1 MEKIDNYIPLGF
13 EFKYE
18 KRIFIWGIVLSLL
31 YGSFFFRRF
40 YYTWDNLFE
49 RVWKNGELVKLGVKE
64 GAVMKDFVELF
75 DNASLGFFIVA
86 VYMVLFVFLHYAY
99 FKQES
104 KSIYLMKR
112 LPNKWE
118 LHKRCITIPLIE
130 IGICFIVAFLF
141 LLLCYTVYMVVTP
154 AECIVG
160 NQWKKIWEIWLR

>member
-1 MEKIDNYIPLGF
+1 MGKFEKYIPPGF

-18 KRIFIWGIVLSLL
+18 KRIFIWGMILSLL

-40 YYTWDNLFE
+40 YYTWDKLFE
-49 RVWKNGELVKLGVKE
+49 KVWKNGQFVRMGIQE
-64 GAVMKDFVELF
+64 GAVMRDFVDLF
-75 DNASLGFFIVA
+75 DKAWIGFFVVA
-86 VYMVLFVFLHYAY
+86 VYMLFFMLLHYAY

-118 LHKRCITIPLIE
+118 LHKRCITVPLIE
-130 IGICFIVAFLF
+130 IGICFMVAFLF
-141 LLLCYTVYMVVTP
+141 LLLCYTVYMTVTP

-160 NQWKKIWEIWLR
+160 NQWQKLWNVWIR